1 MESKDLWHINGTV
14 AQLAAV
20 INVDFNC
27 CLKGNAREA
36 WDIIIDNQP
45 RTAAQFQ
52 VQVKKLMLCKIESYT

>member
-1 MESKDLWHINGTV
+1 
-14 AQLAAV
+14 LAAV